1 MLVGIVVSCRNDDA
15 SDGCHCRDARVTKM
29 CLDKLVAWRQRLQRY
44 RASGLTV
51 PRFCQQE
58 NVTPA
63 SFYYWSRRTREAD
76 SATAASSTKA
86 PRKAGGAAVPAAV
99 GTGTTHNPVA
109 SGPIEVRLHDSLR
122 VFIPSDCDEAM
133 RLVLQLARTMCESSA
148 PIAKASPFQQVLVD
162 LR

>member
-1 MLVGIVVSCRNDDA
+1 M
-15 SDGCHCRDARVTKM
+15 TKKVD
-29 CLDKLVAWRQRLQRY
+29 LDKLVAWQQRLQRY

-86 PRKAGGAAVPAAV
+86 RRKAAGAAVPAAAAR

-109 SGPIEVRLHDSLR
+109 SAPIEVRIHDSLR
-122 VFIPSDCDEAM
+122 VFIPSDCDQAM
-133 RLVLQLARTMCESSA
+133 RLVLQLAHAIGESSA
-148 PIAKASPFQQVLVD
+148 PVANPTAFQQVL
-162 LR
+162 LEAR